1 MTTAS
6 ETLKR
11 VRWSIGINGALS
23 MVFGAI
29 ILAWP
34 DIGLYT
40 LTILFGAY
48 ALASGVVGLVQ
59 VGSVKEGRG
68 WMVLSSLLGI
78 AVGIAVLLWPS
89 ISALGL
95 LYVIAGYAIAFGV
108 LAMGGA
114 LWLPIGAGDSIV
126 LSLSG
131 LVSILFG
138 VVMFIQ
144 PGDGALVLLAL
155 IAAFSLVRG
164 AIELVVAIGGERIM
178 KREFDQLTGASA

>member
-1 MTTAS
+1 
-6 ETLKR
+6 
-11 VRWSIGINGALS
+11 
-23 MVFGAI
+23 
-29 ILAWP
+29 
-34 DIGLYT
+34 
-40 LTILFGAY
+40 
-48 ALASGVVGLVQ
+48 
-59 VGSVKEGRG
+59 
-68 WMVLSSLLGI
+68 
-78 AVGIAVLLWPS
+78 
-89 ISALGL
+89 
-95 LYVIAGYAIAFGV
+95 
-108 LAMGGA
+108 MGGA

-131 LVSILFG
+131 LMSILFG